1 MEKTDPKEQFERK
14 ETVLVRSPF
23 LRYNKLKVQR
33 DAGMGHGDR
42 FLVPY

>member
-23 LRYNKLKVQR
+23 LRYNKLKVQYFITGVLR
-33 DAGMGHGDR
+33 
-42 FLVPY
+42 